1 MSIVGSNVLG
11 GAASGDLPFPYSISL
26 HKKSIEAIIVGN
38 NKYAFT
44 VSFWVKNFLFDTNS
58 LLFRTEAVTTWPDS
72 GVQIQLRNAPYLL
85 SPGGLRVY
93 YGKQESIN
101 NAGYY
106 EFRNIIGSSNDS
118 WMHVCVNVNTLEAN
132 RPMGIYINGLE
143 VKDHC
148 QRKLTQEIS
157 STGFQTGIGAKT
169 GSNGEVRMILGSA
182 VFHDFHYVDGIAL
195 PPTSF
200 GRLSTQTGEWEPI
213 RYRGTHGPK
222 GAHLAFED
230 GSTVESL
237 LVNTASSSSITWAPS
252 AGSLIYPITSVYS
265 SQILDS
271 PMAFR
276 APYGNTASLNLLR
289 GENPTQY
296 TPLPAGSTGG
306 VQQER
311 FFDIKE
317 RSHFDLTSTT
327 YRPGETLVGKEWDQG
342 AAPGFPSYDDGGP
355 YADYKDQDIL
365 ANCGAFATRGIG
377 PGMKTYYEI
386 KVVEYEDTSGLPTPP
401 FYPPEYRPWFIFL
414 GPQNPSP
421 WPWPFNY
428 TNVYPRYQVPSTPTY
443 YTAQTR
449 LNGNDVQ
456 SWDPDGGIIYEYE
469 GGVLTATTV
478 DPTYKAI
485 AGDVL
490 AVAADYDAG
499 TIDFYKNGVFLKRT
513 TVANAEINGT
523 PDWLPGFVPPR
534 EVING
539 GTVYP
544 SRITVNFGR
553 TPFAFIPPEGYKSLS
568 AANYTEPAILNPLSQ
583 LQIIRRSSTTGIG
596 GTATINTRF
605 APQMVMSWQR
615 ERPNGDT
622 RIIGGFASKD
632 MYVQNVS
639 EQGKRIAIEI
649 RPESQ
654 FPYLDYADQYT
665 AYTTSGDQVGI
676 KEFNSSNFV
685 LGPNTAGGYNLNSN
699 KYSYY
704 VWKDPGGAAVVN
716 QVGSINSSVVVNQA
730 AGLSYVSWNGNGQ
743 LSGTVGHGLAKR
755 PLAIINTTLGYLVP
769 NGTADR
775 TFRNTQI
782 YQKELSSKF
791 ANGGSGYF
799 GIAVTPRYFSA
810 TYGYIS
816 APTNWTEGTFS
827 VSAGSS
833 RVDAV
838 NQSFFRYWAMAITPV
853 SGFSKVGS
861 YVGTG
866 GGTGAAPYQ
875 GKYVDCGFK
884 PAMVYIYAYNNGY
897 SGSGSNISQ
906 AVAQYIFDF
915 KDSRAPAVSG
925 HNLLAGRTGLYTDPE
940 TTDFLRQR
948 QYSSD
953 GVTSAYNSAAGGGT
967 EPAEAAPAVEGYG
980 ALVTPLSNG
989 FLISSSMLSWELTGI
1004 TSINGFSRPLNAYG
1018 VPYFYIAF
1026 ASTTGKYAQ
1035 TGFAFPTQDP
1045 GDYSSDSYPSGGT
1058 SPPTA
1063 FPR

>member
-11 GAASGDLPFPYSISL
+11 GAASGDLPFQYSVSL
-26 HKKSIEAIIVGN
+26 HNKSIEALVGFN
-38 NKYAFT
+38 NQFAFT
-44 VSFWVKNFLFDTNS
+44 VSFWVKNFIFDTNS
-58 LLFRTEAVTTWPDS
+58 LLFRTVAVDTYPHT
-72 GVQIQLRNAPYLL
+72 GFKIQLRNAPFLL
-85 SPGGLRVY
+85 SPGGFSVI
-93 YGKQESIN
+93 YGKQESFN
-101 NAGYY
+101 NEGYS

-118 WMHVCVNVNTLEAN
+118 WMHVCVNVNTLDAAL
-132 RPMGIYINGLE
+132 PTGIYINGLE

-148 QRKLTQEIS
+148 KEKFKAPIPFVGSR
-157 STGFQTGIGAKT
+157 TGIG
-169 GSNGEVRMILGSA
+169 GISGQVRMILGGA
-182 VFHDFHYVDGIAL
+182 VFHDFHYVDGITL

-200 GRLSTQTGEWEPI
+200 GKLSTQTGEWEPI
-213 RYRGTHGPK
+213 KYQGTHGSW

-237 LVNTASSSSITWAPS
+237 LANTASSSSVTWAPS
-252 AGSLIYPITSVYS
+252 DGSLIYPIASVYS

-271 PMAFR
+271 PMAFV
-276 APYGNTASLNLLR
+276 APYGNTASLNILR

-296 TPLPAGSTGG
+296 TPLPAGSIGG

-342 AAPGFPSYDDGGP
+342 AAPGFPSYDNGGP

-386 KVVEYEDTSGLPTPP
+386 KVVEYEATSGLS
-401 FYPPEYRPWFIFL
+401 PPEYRPWFIFL

-428 TNVYPRYQVPSTPTY
+428 TNVYPRYDVPSTPTY

-449 LNGNDVQ
+449 LDGNDVQ

-469 GGVLTATTV
+469 NGVLTATTV
-478 DPTYKAI
+478 NPAYKAV

-499 TIDFYKNGVFLKRT
+499 TIDFYKNGVFLKQT

-534 EVING
+534 EVIND

-553 TPFAFIPPEGYKSLS
+553 TPFVHAPPEGYKSLS
-568 AANYTEPAILNPLSQ
+568 AANYTDPPILNPLSQ
-583 LQIIRRSSTTGIG
+583 LQIIRRYAGEPGDIV
-596 GTATINTRF
+596 INTRF
-605 APQMVMSWQR
+605 APQMVMSWHQQR
-615 ERPNGDT
+615 PTGNAP
-622 RIIGGFASKD
+622 IIGGFASKD

-649 RPESQ
+649 RPDSNP
-654 FPYLDYADQYT
+654 PYYNWRDQYT
-665 AYTTSGDQVGI
+665 AYTISGSSVGI

-685 LGPNTAGGYNLNSN
+685 LGPNVAGGYNLGSN
-699 KYSYY
+699 RYSYY
-704 VWKDPGGAAVVN
+704 IWKDPGIAAVVN

-730 AGLSYVSWNGNGQ
+730 AGLSYVSWDGNGQ
-743 LSGTVGHGLAKR
+743 QSGTIGHGLAKR
-755 PLAIINTTLGYLVP
+755 PLAIINTTLGDSSSPPAAATV
-769 NGTADR
+769 R
-775 TFRNTQI
+775 ITQI
-782 YQKELSSKF
+782 YQKDLSSKF
-791 ANGGSGYF
+791 GTLGSAYL
-799 GIAVTPRYFSA
+799 GIAFIPNYWA
-810 TYGYIS
+810 TYGYIP

-827 VSAGSS
+827 ITGAPQ
-833 RVDAV
+833 VDAV
-838 NQSFFRYWAMAITPV
+838 NQTFFRYWAMAITPV

-866 GGTGAAPYQ
+866 GGTGEAPYQ

-884 PAMVYIYAYNNGY
+884 PAMVYIYAYNNG
-897 SGSGSNISQ
+897 SASSDE

-915 KDSRAPAVSG
+915 KDSRAPSTSG
-925 HNLLAGRTGLYTDPE
+925 HNLLAGTDRFYPAE
-940 TTDFLRQR
+940 ILRQR

-953 GVTSAYNSAAGGGT
+953 GVTPAYNSAAGGDVS
-967 EPAEAAPAVEGYG
+967 PAGAAPLVEGYG
-980 ALVTPLSNG
+980 ALVTPLPNG
-989 FLISSSMLSWELTGI
+989 FLISSSMLSWRFNTAGQDVI
-1004 TSINGFSRPLNAYG
+1004 SRPLNAYG

-1026 ASTTGKYAQ
+1026 ASTAGKYAQ

-1045 GDYSSDSYPSGGT
+1045 GDYSNDTFQSTGAN
-1058 SPPTA
+1058 PPTS
-1063 FPR
+1063 FSID